1 MKKRSS
7 LCDVSFAAICVTSSG
22 DIQNYTPFKLPAQ
35 VTCYH
40 RLSVKYRLSV
50 QQRRLP
56 NRNFVLSKYS
66 LFACACCM
74 FCTVKSNILKD
85 MSRIGLSWIRS
96 YKNKMKYIDNRT
108 GLKHSCPPVYR
119 QDVNVRILVSIAH
132 HTFTADTFRR
142 TNFVSSTA

>member
-1 MKKRSS
+1 MKKDHRYAMFLLPLSV
-7 LCDVSFAAICVTSSG
+7 LLAAAICKITHRSS
-22 DIQNYTPFKLPAQ
+22 YLPKLP
-35 VTCYH
+35 
-40 RLSVKYRLSV
+40 VKYRLSV

-66 LFACACCM
+66 LFACACCV
-74 FCTVKSNILKD
+74 FCTVKSKILKD

-108 GLKHSCPPVYR
+108 GLKHSCPVYR